1 MGKSNHH
8 LQFGVLPGEDKQ
20 STTTEVVVGGRMYVC
35 HIRRVYMRGLYEG
48 WLYDA
53 AHLDGR
59 RVNHSAGTCL
69 GETQGEV
76 IRKLKCEIV
85 KREKDK

>member
-20 STTTEVVVGGRMYVC
+20 STTTEVVVHSKTYKCVIQRNYQVGMY
-35 HIRRVYMRGLYEG
+35 GG
-48 WLYDA
+48 WLY
-53 AHLDGR
+53 GGSGEC
-59 RVNHSAGTCL
+59 VAGTCL